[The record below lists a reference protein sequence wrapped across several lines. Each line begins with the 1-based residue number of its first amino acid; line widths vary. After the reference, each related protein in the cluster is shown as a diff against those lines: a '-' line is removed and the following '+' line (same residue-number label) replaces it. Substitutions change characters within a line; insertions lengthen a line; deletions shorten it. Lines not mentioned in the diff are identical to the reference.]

1 MVQVTWM
8 HQFRSLQSNII
19 KREMCLG
26 FINTICFRVLF
37 QVRAPCEN
45 YLALRYISHKLLYWF
60 NKHNVRNIT
69 SGNTQKILKAP
80 TSRNQAHLSKVCLYF
95 QVCRPTILANLA
107 ISISL
112 ILPLRFFWLSNSRI
126 ILNILGDCSSD
137 LNWWWYINM
146 CTYRLFLWLPIFH
159 RCCC

>member
-1 MVQVTWM
+1 MR
-8 HQFRSLQSNII
+8 QFRSLQSNII

-69 SGNTQKILKAP
+69 SGNTQKILKALRHG
-80 TSRNQAHLSKVCLYF
+80 TRHTF
-95 QVCRPTILANLA
+95 QKFVFIFKSAVPQ
-107 ISISL
+107 S
-112 ILPLRFFWLSNSRI
+112 W
-126 ILNILGDCSSD
+126 
-137 LNWWWYINM
+137 
-146 CTYRLFLWLPIFH
+146 PI
-159 RCCC
+159 